1 MHARFSQSAAAKEK
15 GYSTFK
21 IHYYSMKTLFYFGLC
36 LLVLF
41 EFLKVYFIMPFPGS
55 QQLNSIDLAYFLHQ
69 YKWVFWTVSLVLIIY
84 GLKSVFTGSKRWIPM
99 LCLGASL
106 GLIGVFN
113 FKMAADVMFEEPKE
127 LSFLNR
133 DSFEE
138 NDSTL
143 VVAIENQGEA
153 KAYPIRYIV
162 YHHQVRDTLGGD
174 PVMVTYCSVCR
185 TGRVFSPVL
194 DGKAETF
201 RLVGMDHFNA
211 MFEDSET
218 GSWWQQATGE
228 AITGELKGKKLDEI
242 ESIQLTAG
250 AFFKAYPDGKIMAP
264 DPNFLSKYDSL
275 GKYEKGKSES
285 KLTGTDPFSW
295 NEKSWVIGVD
305 LENGAKA
312 YDWNTLLATE
322 SIRDRVGDQEILILL
337 NSDTQSFVAFEI
349 PPYIQAHHWT
359 GDTLYLDSAPYSFT
373 GKSLNS
379 DQSDLER
386 LKAYQEFWHS
396 WRTFRPGTERA
407 N

>member
-1 MHARFSQSAAAKEK
+1 M
-15 GYSTFK
+15 K
-21 IHYYSMKTLFYFGLC
+21 ILFYLGLI

-55 QQLNSIDLAYFLHQ
+55 QQWDSIDFAYFLHQ
-69 YKWVFWTVSLVLIIY
+69 YRWVFRIALVIIISIGIKSVISEKRKWVPI
-84 GLKSVFTGSKRWIPM
+84 
-99 LCLGASL
+99 LCIMIAFGA
-106 GLIGVFN
+106 IGVLN
-113 FKMAADVMFEEPKE
+113 FKMAADAMFKEPE
-127 LSFLNR
+127 QLRFLTR

-138 NDSTL
+138 SDSTL

-162 YHHQVRDTLGGD
+162 YHHQVRDTLGGE
-174 PVMVTYCSVCR
+174 PMMVTYCSVCR
-185 TGRVFSPVL
+185 TGRVFSPIV
-194 DGKAETF
+194 DGKAENF

-228 AITGELKGKKLDEI
+228 AITGELEGKKLDEI

-275 GKYEKGKSES
+275 GKFEKGKSES

-295 NEKSWVIGVD
+295 NEKSWVVGVD

-312 YDWNTLLATE
+312 YDWNKLKETE
-322 SIRDRVGDQEILILL
+322 SIRDRVGNQDILILL
-337 NSDTQSFVAFEI
+337 NKDTQSFVVFEI
-349 PPYIQAHHWT
+349 PSDIKSHLWT
-359 GDTLYLDSAPYSFT
+359 GDTLFLDSAAYSFT
-373 GKSLNS
+373 GKSLKPN
-379 DQSDLER
+379 QTDLKR

-396 WRTFRPGTERA
+396 WRTFRPKTEKF

>member
-1 MHARFSQSAAAKEK
+1 
-15 GYSTFK
+15 
-21 IHYYSMKTLFYFGLC
+21 MKVLFYLGLGM
-36 LLVLF
+36 LVLF
-41 EFLKVYFIMPFPGS
+41 EFLKIYFIMPFPGS
-55 QQLNSIDLAYFLHQ
+55 QQWDSIDFAYFLHQ
-69 YKWVFWTVSLVLIIY
+69 YRWVFRIALGVLILAGAVPAISGKRKWVQA
-84 GLKSVFTGSKRWIPM
+84 
-99 LCLGASL
+99 LCLVITLAAL
-106 GLIGVFN
+106 WAFN
-113 FKMAADVMFEEPKE
+113 FKMAADAMFKEPEE
-127 LSFLNR
+127 LSFLTR

-143 VVAIENQGEA
+143 VVAIGKGDEA

-162 YHHQVRDTLGGD
+162 YHHQVRDTLSGE

-185 TGRVFSPVL
+185 TGRVFSPFV
-194 DGKAETF
+194 DGKSENF

-228 AITGELKGKKLDEI
+228 AITGELEGKKLDEI

-275 GKYEKGKSES
+275 GKFEKGKSES

-295 NEKSWVIGVD
+295 NEKSWVVGVD

-312 YDWNTLLATE
+312 YDWNKLKETE
-322 SIRDRVGDQEILILL
+322 SIRDRVGSQDILILL
-337 NSDTQSFVAFEI
+337 NKDTQSFVVFEI
-349 PPYIQAHHWT
+349 PSGTQSHLWT
-359 GDTLYLDSAPYSFT
+359 GDTLFLDSAAYSFT
-373 GKSLNS
+373 GKSLKP
-379 DQSDLER
+379 DQTDLKR

-396 WRTFRPGTERA
+396 WRTFRPETEKF

>member
-1 MHARFSQSAAAKEK
+1 M
-15 GYSTFK
+15 K
-21 IHYYSMKTLFYFGLC
+21 ILFYLGLG
-36 LLVLF
+36 LLVSF

-55 QQLNSIDLAYFLHQ
+55 QQLNSIDFAYFLHK
-69 YKWVFWTVSLVLIIY
+69 YTWVFW
-84 GLKSVFTGSKRWIPM
+84 GLSPLLMLGGLNSVITGSRKWIPV
-99 LCLGASL
+99 LCVGTSL

-113 FKMAADVMFEEPKE
+113 FKMAADVMFEEPKN

-133 DSFEE
+133 DSFKE

-185 TGRVFSPVL
+185 TGRVFSPVV
-194 DGKAETF
+194 DGKVEIF

-250 AFFKAYPDGKIMAP
+250 AFFKAYPDGKIMAA
-264 DPNFLSKYDSL
+264 DPNFLTRYDSL
-275 GKYEKGKSES
+275 GKYEQGKSES
-285 KLTGTDPFSW
+285 KLTGTDPYSW
-295 NEKSWVIGVD
+295 NEKSWVIGID

-312 YDWNTLLATE
+312 YDWNTLLASE
-322 SIRDRVGDQEILILL
+322 SIRDRVGSQDILILL
-337 NSDTQSFVAFEI
+337 NKDTQSFVAFEI
-349 PPYIQAHHWT
+349 PSNTGSHLWT
-359 GDTLYLDSAPYSFT
+359 GDTLYLDSLSYSFV
-373 GKSLNS
+373 GKSLQT
-379 DQSDLER
+379 DKPDLKR

-396 WRTFRPGTERA
+396 WRTFRPETEKS